1 MFQVN
6 EFLAGA
12 GTDAPDVEEENIIS
26 RPSMSYDDMWAKTL
40 LETTETGVRISPGP
54 LISISS
60 VDNLL
65 NMCDLQEYDA
75 RSSGSS
81 SPESVG
87 SVETSIS
94 SHFGGMNYPSLFSS
108 KASTKVCH
116 IFINFCLSPSHS

>member
-60 VDNLL
+60 VDNSL
-65 NMCDLQEYDA
+65 NMCDLRNIMQDHLVLHPQ
-75 RSSGSS
+75 SQ
-81 SPESVG
+81 
-87 SVETSIS
+87 
-94 SHFGGMNYPSLFSS
+94 
-108 KASTKVCH
+108 
-116 IFINFCLSPSHS
+116 